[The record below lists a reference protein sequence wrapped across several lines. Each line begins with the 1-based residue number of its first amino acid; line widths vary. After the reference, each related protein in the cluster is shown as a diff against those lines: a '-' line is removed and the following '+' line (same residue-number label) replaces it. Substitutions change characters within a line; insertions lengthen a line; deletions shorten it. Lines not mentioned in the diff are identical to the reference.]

1 MMLSHPHSPVS
12 LIVDSRCTH
21 GEGTVWSE
29 ALGCLF
35 WTDIGEQRIYQHC
48 PKTQTT
54 WCRSLPESAGC
65 LGLIDPDR
73 LLIVMRKS
81 IAIAHLNTST
91 ADRLDLTIIDHFEQQ
106 QPHTHSNDGRADR
119 HGHFVFGT
127 MDTHAEKQNRG
138 QFYQF
143 SFRHGLRPL
152 PLPRVSIPNSIC
164 FSPDGGTLYFCDSVK
179 PQIFACD
186 YDPEHARTSPPR
198 LFATLDQ
205 ANAEPDGSIVDA
217 EGYLWNAQ
225 WRAWRLVRYA
235 SNGTVDHIIPMPIK
249 NPTCPAFGGHHLQ
262 TLFVISSRMDHSS
275 DELDHSPHAGGVFA
289 LDTGIKGLA
298 EMPVALA

>member
-1 MMLSHPHSPVS
+1 MMPSNPPPVS
-12 LIVDSRCTH
+12 LLVDSRCTH

-29 ALGCLF
+29 TLGCLF

-48 PKTQTT
+48 PTTKTT

-65 LGLIDPDR
+65 LGLIDSDR

-127 MDTHAEKQNRG
+127 MDTHADKESRG

-164 FSPDGGTLYFCDSVK
+164 FSPDGGKLYFCDSVK

-186 YDPEHARTSPPR
+186 YDPEHARTGQPR

-205 ANAEPDGSIVDA
+205 ADAEPDGSIIDA

-235 SNGTVDHIIPMPIK
+235 PNGTVDDVIPMPIK
-249 NPTCPAFGGHHLQ
+249 NPTCPAFGGHQMQ
-262 TLFVISSRMDHSS
+262 TLFVISSRMDHSPN
-275 DELDHSPHAGGVFA
+275 ELDQSPHAGGVFA
-289 LDTGIKGLA
+289 IDTGIQGLA